1 MLGRLGQDDFILP
14 LVSWTED
21 HRGFRQF
28 DSLEVTTNTNEPIRN
43 DKNINFQF
51 SGYRDGS
58 GILFSFSKNT

>member
-28 DSLEVTTNTNEPIRN
+28 DSLEVGDLNTNESIWN
-43 DKNINFQF
+43 
-51 SGYRDGS
+51 
-58 GILFSFSKNT
+58 

>member
-28 DSLEVTTNTNEPIRN
+28 DSLEVTSIPMSQYGN
-43 DKNINFQF
+43 DKNIN
-51 SGYRDGS
+51 
-58 GILFSFSKNT
+58 